1 MGRIPEE
8 TIEAIRNR
16 TDIVDLVGR
25 YVSLRQV
32 GRSFKGLC
40 PFHQEKT
47 PSFHVHPER
56 QIFHCFG
63 CGEGGNGF
71 VFLMKHEN
79 LSFPEAARS
88 LASLCGIEIPETE
101 SEQGEAG
108 LLRRLREAT
117 AAAQSHYRA
126 TLVGAAGQVA
136 RDYLAERGI
145 DLDTAKRFGLGYAP
159 DSWDALV
166 RALGAA
172 QIAPELGERAG
183 LLAERKNG
191 GHYDRLRGRVTFPI
205 QDVRGDVIAFG
216 GRVLPNAAPKPDGDE
231 GPKYLNTPESA
242 LFRKREA
249 FYGLPEALEAIRR
262 SERAIIVEGY
272 FDRIALARAGM
283 PESLAT
289 CGTALT
295 PEHARQLRRRT
306 REVVLLFDGDEA
318 GQRAIERSL
327 AILLPEGVRVRAAA
341 LPPKDDPDSVLARDG
356 AEALRAVVDAAVPAV
371 EAVIRRVSARAHAT
385 PWEKSDAVAAVAPL
399 LALVADPVERGE
411 HERQLALAVGVR
423 PEDVKALVRR
433 EQQQRSGAAHGR
445 DDTPLPEAEIVTAAE
460 PAGPEVRWLRDA
472 ARLLI
477 QSPALARGDDA
488 AALLQLLPDSRWRR
502 LLAALIE
509 MADADGAIDVA
520 ALAEQLDAPAAEQLR
535 ALAVEDRDPIEPA
548 LAESALRDI
557 ERSLRK
563 RARREQGRELRQ
575 RIATGDAKLQDYAP
589 LHEQRRLEQGLSS
602 VPPDRTPIES
612 AT

>member
-25 YVSLRQV
+25 YVSLRQT

-101 SEQGEAG
+101 SEPGETG

-117 AAAQSHYRA
+117 AAAQSHYRT
-126 TLVGAAGQVA
+126 TLVGPAGQIA
-136 RDYLAERGI
+136 REYLAERGI
-145 DLDTAKRFGLGYAP
+145 DLATAQRFGLGYAP
-159 DSWDALV
+159 DSWDELV
-166 RALGAA
+166 RALASA
-172 QIAPELGERAG
+172 QIPAEMGERAG

-205 QDVRGDVIAFG
+205 QDVRGDIVAFG
-216 GRVLPNAAPKPDGDE
+216 GRVLPGAAPKPDGDE
-231 GPKYLNTPESA
+231 GPKYLNTPESP

-295 PEHARQLRRRT
+295 PEHARQLFRRT

-399 LALVADPVERGE
+399 LGLVADPVERGE

-433 EQQQRSGAAHGR
+433 EQAQRRGATHER
-445 DDTPLPEAEIVTAAE
+445 DDAPIADAQMLAAAE
-460 PAGPEVRWLRDA
+460 PPVPEMRWLREA

-477 QSPALARGDDA
+477 QFPALARGDA
-488 AALLQLLPDSRWRR
+488 AASFLDLLPDSSWRR

-509 MADADGAIDVA
+509 MADADGAIDVD
-520 ALAEQLDAPAAEQLR
+520 ALAEQLDATAAEQLR
-535 ALAVEDRDPIEPA
+535 ALAVEDREPIEPA
-548 LAESALRDI
+548 LAESALQDI

-563 RARREQGRELRQ
+563 RLRREQGRELRQ
-575 RIATGDAKLQDYAP
+575 RIATGDAQLQDYAP
-589 LHEQRRLEQGLSS
+589 LHEQRRAEQRLSTI
-602 VPPDRTPIES
+602 PPNLIPVEP

>member
-1 MGRIPEE
+1 LIVGRIPEE

-25 YVSLRQV
+25 YVSLRQM

-63 CGEGGNGF
+63 CGEGGNAF

-101 SEQGEAG
+101 AEPGEAG
-108 LLRRLREAT
+108 LLRKLREAT
-117 AAAQSHYRA
+117 AAAQSHYR
-126 TLVGAAGQVA
+126 TELVGSAGAIA
-136 RDYLAERGI
+136 RAYLEKRGI
-145 DLDTAKRFGLGYAP
+145 DLATAQRFGLGYAP
-159 DSWDALV
+159 DSWDALAT
-166 RALGAA
+166 ALGTARIAA
-172 QIAPELGERAG
+172 ELGQRAGVLGER
-183 LLAERKNG
+183 KSG
-191 GHYDRLRGRVTFPI
+191 GHYDFLRGRVTFPI
-205 QDVRGDVIAFG
+205 QDVRGDVVAFG
-216 GRVLPNAAPKPDGDE
+216 GRALSADQE
-231 GPKYLNTPESA
+231 PKYLNTSESP

-295 PEHARQLRRRT
+295 PEHAHQLRRRT
-306 REVVLLFDGDEA
+306 REVVLLFDGDDA
-318 GQRAIERSL
+318 GQRAVERSL
-327 AILLPEGVRVRAAA
+327 AILLPEGLRVRAAA
-341 LPPKDDPDSVLARDG
+341 LPPADDPDSLLEREG
-356 AEALRAVVDAAVPAV
+356 ADALRAVVDAAVPAV

-385 PWEKSDAVAAVAPL
+385 PWEKSDAVAAVVPL
-399 LALVADPVERGE
+399 LALVADAVERGE

-423 PEDVKALVRR
+423 PEDVKGAVRNENAR
-433 EQQQRSGAAHGR
+433 RRGAAHAR
-445 DDTPLPEAEIVTAAE
+445 DDAPLTAGAPIEEAAE
-460 PAGPEVRWLRDA
+460 PSGPEQRWLRDA
-472 ARLLI
+472 ARVLI
-477 QSPALARGDDA
+477 QFPALARGDEA
-488 AALLQLLPDSRWRR
+488 RAILELLPESRWRR

-509 MADADGAIDVA
+509 MADADDAVDIA
-520 ALAEQLDAPAAEQLR
+520 ALTEHLDDAAAEQLR
-535 ALAVEDRDPIEPA
+535 ALAVEDREPVESA
-548 LAESALRDI
+548 LAEAALRDT

-563 RARREQGRELRQ
+563 RARRQQGRELRQ
-575 RIATGDAKLQDYAP
+575 RIARGDASLHDFAP
-589 LHEQRRLEQGLSS
+589 LHEQRRVEEGVL
-602 VPPDRTPIES
+602 PPLVEPHSR
-612 AT
+612 

>member
-1 MGRIPEE
+1 VGRIPEE

-25 YVSLRQV
+25 YVSLRQM

-63 CGEGGNGF
+63 CGEGGNAF

-88 LASLCGIEIPETE
+88 LAALCGIEIPETD
-101 SEQGEAG
+101 SEPGEAG
-108 LLRRLREAT
+108 VLRKLREAT
-117 AAAQSHYRA
+117 AATQSHYR
-126 TLVGAAGQVA
+126 TELVGTAGQIA
-136 RDYLAERGI
+136 RDYLEQRGI
-145 DLDTAKRFGLGYAP
+145 DLATAQRFGLGYAP
-159 DSWDALV
+159 DSWDALA

-172 QIAPELGERAG
+172 RIPTDLGQRAGVLGER
-183 LLAERKNG
+183 KSG
-191 GHYDRLRGRVTFPI
+191 GHYDFLRGRLTFPI
-205 QDVRGDVIAFG
+205 QDVRGEVVAFG
-216 GRVLPNAAPKPDGDE
+216 GRALSAE
-231 GPKYLNTPESA
+231 QEPKYLNTSESP

-327 AILLPEGVRVRAAA
+327 AILLPEGLRVRAAV
-341 LPPKDDPDSVLARDG
+341 LPPADDPDSLLARDG
-356 AEALRAVVDAAVPAV
+356 EGALRAVVDAAVPAV

-385 PWEKSDAVAAVAPL
+385 PWEKSDAVAAVVPL
-399 LALVADPVERGE
+399 LALVADAVERGE

-423 PEDVKALVRR
+423 PEDVKAAVRNESAR
-433 EQQQRSGAAHGR
+433 RSGSAHAQGDAPMAASA
-445 DDTPLPEAEIVTAAE
+445 PAEIAAAE
-460 PAGPEVRWLRDA
+460 PSGPEQRWLRDA
-472 ARLLI
+472 ARVLI
-477 QSPALARGDDA
+477 QFPALARGADA
-488 AALLQLLPDSRWRR
+488 RAILELLPDSRWRR
-502 LLAALIE
+502 LLAALVE
-509 MADADGAIDVA
+509 MADADDAVDVG
-520 ALAEQLDAPAAEQLR
+520 ALAERLDAPAAEQLR
-535 ALAVEDRDPIEPA
+535 AIAVEDREPVEA
-548 LAESALRDI
+548 TLAEAALRDI

-563 RARREQGRELRQ
+563 RARREQGREIRQ
-575 RIATGDAKLQDYAP
+575 RIASGDASLHDYAP
-589 LHEQRRLEQGLSS
+589 VHEQRRVEQGLS
-602 VPPDRTPIES
+602 TPLAEPHS
-612 AT
+612 R

>member
-16 TDIVDLVGR
+16 TDIVDLIGR
-25 YVSLRQV
+25 YVSLRQT

-101 SEQGEAG
+101 SEPGEAG

-117 AAAQSHYRA
+117 AAAQSHYR
-126 TLVGAAGQVA
+126 TELLGAAGQVA
-136 RDYLAERGI
+136 RAYLEQRGI
-145 DLDTAKRFGLGYAP
+145 DLATAQRFGLGYAP
-159 DSWDALV
+159 DSWDALA
-166 RALGAA
+166 RALGKA
-172 QIAPELGERAG
+172 QIPAELGERAG
-183 LLAERKNG
+183 LLAERKSG

-205 QDVRGDVIAFG
+205 QDVRGDVVAFG
-216 GRVLPNAAPKPDGDE
+216 GRVLPSAAPKPDGDE
-231 GPKYLNTPESA
+231 GPKYLNTPESP

-318 GQRAIERSL
+318 GQRAVERSL

-341 LPPKDDPDSVLARDG
+341 LPPADDPDSVLARDG
-356 AEALRAVVDAAVPAV
+356 AEALRAIVDAAVPAV

-433 EQQQRSGAAHGR
+433 EHAQRSGAAHAR
-445 DDTPLPEAEIVTAAE
+445 DDAPLAGAELPVAVE
-460 PAGPEVRWLRDA
+460 PVGSRSALA
-472 ARLLI
+472 AR
-477 QSPALARGDDA
+477 
-488 AALLQLLPDSRWRR
+488 RR
-502 LLAALIE
+502 
-509 MADADGAIDVA
+509 
-520 ALAEQLDAPAAEQLR
+520 APADPVSGAGAQR
-535 ALAVEDRDPIEPA
+535 RRPRDRGTAPRFLVA
-548 LAESALRDI
+548 TTAR
-557 ERSLRK
+557 
-563 RARREQGRELRQ
+563 RARRNGRRRRRDRRRGRSPSDSSRPPPSSCARSPS
-575 RIATGDAKLQDYAP
+575 RIAIRSRPNSPSRRCATSSDRCASASAASRDARSASASRKAT
-589 LHEQRRLEQGLSS
+589 
-602 VPPDRTPIES
+602 RT
-612 AT
+612 